1 MLTEVS
7 FSWSLLIYVSE
18 WLVRLLM
25 LAVLIER
32 HPPRTAVTW
41 LLVIFFLP
49 WPGLFLYLLIGEN
62 RLPHRRIR
70 LRRALLEKYDGVRRL
85 DVLGAVQEP
94 PRIDKRF
101 LPTVAL
107 AEKLGFMPVRFGN
120 RVTLLANTDRVIK
133 QLIEDIDAAQRH
145 VHLLFYIFAADETG
159 QRVGAALKRA
169 AMRGVK
175 CRLLVDAVG
184 SRQFLNQVAPD
195 LRASGVELYAALPVS
210 LLRAW
215 VARLDLRNH
224 RKIVVID
231 GQIGYTGSQN
241 IVNADYGYSAL
252 EYHDLMVRLNGPVV
266 LELQAVFADDW
277 YAESDQFLE
286 DSELSPDD
294 ATPLFEGGDAVQA
307 LPSGP
312 LFPVENYQ
320 RQVVAAIHAA
330 QKQVTITT
338 PYFLPD
344 EVFLEAMETAALKGV
359 RVELIVPVKSNYALV
374 GLAACAY
381 YEQLLSCGVSIYLFH
396 EGLLHAKSMTIDD
409 SIAFLGSSNFDIR
422 SFALNFEINM
432 IFYGIEFTEKLC
444 EQQAFFRENSERLS
458 LSEWQKR
465 PVYKRVMQ
473 NVFQLLSPVL

>member
-1 MLTEVS
+1 MVTEVS
-7 FSWSLLIYVSE
+7 LSWSLLIYISE

-32 HPPRTAVTW
+32 HRPRTAVTW

-70 LRRALLEKYDGVRRL
+70 LRRALLKKYDGLRKF
-85 DVLGAVQEP
+85 DVLGAEHEP
-94 PRIDKRF
+94 PGIDKRF
-101 LPTVAL
+101 SPTVTL
-107 AEKLGFMPVRFGN
+107 AEKLGSMPVTFGN
-120 RVTLLANTDRVIK
+120 RATLLTNTDRVID

-159 QRVGAALKRA
+159 QRVGEALKRA
-169 AMRGVK
+169 ALRGVK

-195 LRASGVELYAALPVS
+195 LRASGVELYAALPVG

-241 IVNADYGYSAL
+241 IVNADYGYRTL
-252 EYHDLMVRLNGPVV
+252 EYYDLMVRLNGPVV

-277 YAESDQFLE
+277 YAESDEFLE
-286 DSELSPDD
+286 DSELSPGDV
-294 ATPLFEGGDAVQA
+294 TPLFEGGDAVQA

-330 QKQVTITT
+330 QEQVTITT

-359 RVELIVPVKSNYALV
+359 RVELIVPAKSNYALV
-374 GLAACAY
+374 GIAACAY
-381 YEQLLSCGVSIYLFH
+381 YEQLLSRGVNIYLFH

-432 IFYGIEFTEKLC
+432 IFYGVEFAEKLR
-444 EQQAFFRENSERLS
+444 EQQAFFRENAEPLS
-458 LSEWQKR
+458 LDKWQKR
-465 PVYKRVMQ
+465 PAYKRVMQ